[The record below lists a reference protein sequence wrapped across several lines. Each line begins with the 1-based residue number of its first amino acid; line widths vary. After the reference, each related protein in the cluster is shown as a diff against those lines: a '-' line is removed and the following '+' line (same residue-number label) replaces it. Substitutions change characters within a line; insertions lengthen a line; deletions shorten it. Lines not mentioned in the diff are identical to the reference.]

1 MNVAATPAAAQPTLP
16 PLDGKYR
23 SGKAGTA
30 SEPTIPTTTVS
41 APAARDP
48 NQIAGT
54 ALDIAA

>member
-1 MNVAATPAAAQPTLP
+1 MNVAATAAQPTLP

-30 SEPTIPTTTVS
+30 PEPAVPETAAS
-41 APAARDP
+41 APAVSDP
-48 NQIAGT
+48 NQITGT

>member
-1 MNVAATPAAAQPTLP
+1 MNVAATAAQPTLP

-30 SEPTIPTTTVS
+30 PETAAS
-41 APAARDP
+41 APAASDP
-48 NQIAGT
+48 NQITGT

>member
-1 MNVAATPAAAQPTLP
+1 MNVAATAAQPTLP

-30 SEPTIPTTTVS
+30 PEPAVPATAAS
-41 APAARDP
+41 APAASDP
-48 NQIAGT
+48 NQITGT